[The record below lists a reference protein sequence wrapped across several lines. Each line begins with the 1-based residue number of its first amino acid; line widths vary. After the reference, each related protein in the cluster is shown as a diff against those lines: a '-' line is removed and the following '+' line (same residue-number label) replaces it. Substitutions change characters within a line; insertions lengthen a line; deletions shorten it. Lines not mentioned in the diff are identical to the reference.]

1 MKVLSID
8 LDYIMSP
15 SIQLYQGLIWD
26 ENPNSRWEYLYEF
39 SDFKESHLVIDQA
52 SLLYCYDTFL
62 KSLNN
67 CSSVSFGYEH
77 DSILYALQDK
87 TDLEII
93 NIDHHDDVISDEFKE
108 LENPN
113 VPSQEVEYYTI
124 ENHDRV
130 NEGNW
135 VGWLNTQNK
144 LKSYTW
150 IHNENSVNLFQHNDF
165 NVKVLGEKYKW
176 HLRDKYEFE
185 DYNFDH
191 IFVCLSPQYTPKN
204 HWHYFTMFLMAYEEF
219 TGKKIDCDA
228 FAKKKFEFELRHNQ
242 VTDEILH
249 KRPNGG

>member
-26 ENPNSRWEYLYEF
+26 ENPNCRWEYLYEF
-39 SDFKESHLVIDQA
+39 SDFKESHLNIDQA

-62 KSLNN
+62 KALRS
-67 CSSVSFGYEH
+67 CSNVSFGYEH

-87 TDLEII
+87 EDIEII

-135 VGWLNTQNK
+135 VGWLNVKNK

-165 NVKVLGEKYKW
+165 NVKVLGDKYKW

-191 IFVCLSPQYTPKN
+191 IFVCLSPQYIPKN

-219 TGKKIDCDA
+219 TGKKVDCDS

-242 VTDEILH
+242 VTHEILH